1 MLESLPFDDR
11 PECPSSRAKIS
22 FTEVRQGDPISPRS
36 TINQR
41 KKRRIYTSFAPSLP
55 SSPFPTSAFPF
66 PSLPFPP
73 PFLAPNHLAPSTSLP
88 SSQHASSPRSHG
100 WSTLD
105 VRQVSVPPPLRSFL
119 ESEELQA
126 DLPSFPSPSF
136 RFIQSRWELSWVLV
150 RDRKGVYVFTLVLT
164 SFGFGLGLQTTV
176 GLSMGFIFGGFTVL
190 RFVPP
195 SQPPNFLLFAHL
207 VSFEQK
213 LTQGWCGDKTGVEQD
228 LKDLYTPCRS
238 TCFPRRRRLGS
249 SCEWE
254 LDLPPS

>member
-1 MLESLPFDDR
+1 MLERLPFDDR
-11 PECPSSRAKIS
+11 PDCPSSRAKIS
-22 FTEVRQGDPISPRS
+22 FTALRQGDPISPRS

-41 KKRRIYTSFAPSLP
+41 KKKKGGSTLPSLP
-55 SSPFPTSAFPF
+55 LCRAHLFRPPPF

-73 PFLAPNHLAPSTSLP
+73 PFLAPNHLAPSTSLS

-228 LKDLYTPCRS
+228 LKYLYKIGRAHV
-238 TCFPRRRRLGS
+238 
-249 SCEWE
+249 
-254 LDLPPS
+254 